1 MSCALSTIERHCG
14 KTFGGLKSIKLFL
27 DSAVDTLPV
36 QYCSPN
42 LSGDITLGSGESFH
56 EIKFDRFTAQFT
68 ERKLINRRA
77 GDYYEQTLTF
87 DITHDRAEVATL
99 INNLDNRRTHA
110 VIVDRN
116 DKQRLLKNL
125 RQRNTT
131 DSGDALSS
139 FNGNKFILISRTKRR
154 SPFITGN
161 LVDGNPVVDP
171 CDITIQGDFSGPSAT
186 SGLDAGEY
194 YALTAGNVFSLPEGI
209 VIQHNPPQTWNS
221 DSTANS
227 NGVSL
232 GSCYVLSS
240 SNIYGMPT
248 GVAKKIITGSTTT
261 YDSDALSNAGGVS
274 VGETYTL
281 SSSNIYSLPAG
292 ILKKRIS

>member
-27 DSAVDTLPV
+27 DSAVDSLPV

-131 DSGDALSS
+131 DSGDTLSS
-139 FNGNKFILISRTKRR
+139 FNGNKLIFISRSRR
-154 SPFITGN
+154 RAPFI
-161 LVDGNPVVDP
+161 
-171 CDITIQGDFSGPSAT
+171 
-186 SGLDAGEY
+186 
-194 YALTAGNVFSLPEGI
+194 
-209 VIQHNPPQTWNS
+209 
-221 DSTANS
+221 DSTVQS
-227 NGVSL
+227 QGV
-232 GSCYVLSS
+232 GAMV
-240 SNIYGMPT
+240 IEDT
-248 GVAKKIITGSTTT
+248 FI
-261 YDSDALSNAGGVS
+261 VS
-274 VGETYTL
+274 
-281 SSSNIYSLPAG
+281 
-292 ILKKRIS
+292 